1 MSTDDSPWID
11 FNKPPPRFT
20 HPATRGLYDAIR
32 SVDGVIDCAIAVN
45 NSLETTLLMGE
56 PAPIELPFAHV
67 CIVVTPHEI
76 HPSQHEEIARA
87 IGDNLPYGICTIGD
101 KEAEWTGPDGERR
114 IVRWFDE
121 TLGGRNP
128 YLTSTNI
135 PQEPKP

>member
-1 MSTDDSPWID
+1 MARKGGHEGPSG
-11 FNKPPPRFT
+11 F
-20 HPATRGLYDAIR
+20 
-32 SVDGVIDCAIAVN
+32 
-45 NSLETTLLMGE
+45 
-56 PAPIELPFAHV
+56 
-67 CIVVTPHEI
+67 VVV
-76 HPSQHEEIARA
+76 
-87 IGDNLPYGICTIGD
+87 D